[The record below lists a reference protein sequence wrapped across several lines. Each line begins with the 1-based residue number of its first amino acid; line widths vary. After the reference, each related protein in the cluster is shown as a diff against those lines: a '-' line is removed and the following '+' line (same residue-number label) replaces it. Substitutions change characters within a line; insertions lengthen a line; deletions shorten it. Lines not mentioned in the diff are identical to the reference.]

1 MVFKKKILLSDKIM
15 PVVKDF
21 DYAGSLNFFSQ
32 GVKVKKKEDL
42 LDTWDIKLSPKLVEF
57 YLQ

>member
-1 MVFKKKILLSDKIM
+1 M